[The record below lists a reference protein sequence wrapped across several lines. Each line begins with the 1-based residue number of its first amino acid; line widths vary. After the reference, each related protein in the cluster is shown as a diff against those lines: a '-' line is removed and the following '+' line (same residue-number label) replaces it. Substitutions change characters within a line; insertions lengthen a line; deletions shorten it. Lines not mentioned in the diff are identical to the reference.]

1 MNDKSILK
9 KKLQPLG
16 IPTPRGGAV
25 FTQARAQKVFEGF
38 PSPAIVKPAV
48 GSASRHTTLHIK
60 TRAEL
65 EAAFHLAKEIS
76 PWVVI
81 EEELRGAVYRPTVV
95 GGRLIAT
102 LRRDPPGVVGD
113 GIHSVLQLIEDAN
126 TYPGRQ
132 GPYFSHILPSP
143 AGLAELAYQDLS
155 LESIPKKS
163 QRVNLHQKINWGLG
177 GTTADVTEEVHPEN
191 ATLFE
196 KIATTLDAPIV
207 GIDFIIEDI
216 SRPWFDQ
223 EKCGVIECNSMPY
236 FDNHHVPFE
245 GQPRNVA
252 GPIWDLV

>member
-1 MNDKSILK
+1 
-9 KKLQPLG
+9 
-16 IPTPRGGAV
+16 
-25 FTQARAQKVFEGF
+25 
-38 PSPAIVKPAV
+38 
-48 GSASRHTTLHIK
+48 
-60 TRAEL
+60 
-65 EAAFHLAKEIS
+65 
-76 PWVVI
+76 
-81 EEELRGAVYRPTVV
+81 
-95 GGRLIAT
+95 
-102 LRRDPPGVVGD
+102 
-113 GIHSVLQLIEDAN
+113 
-126 TYPGRQ
+126 
-132 GPYFSHILPSP
+132 
-143 AGLAELAYQDLS
+143 
-155 LESIPKKS
+155 
-163 QRVNLHQKINWGLG
+163 VNLHQKINWGLG